1 MDRKSI
7 KSEPEDDNDPL
18 GAVDSLEDEAKA
30 VPEIPLEL
38 IENIKQEEIVQDSQY
53 VDIGVYV
60 LDEIKQQ
67 VKKEIVEEE
76 NHFKPKIEFEHNSS
90 EQILSDKN
98 SLQTEIRVVPTTTVL
113 CTNDPTASHLQQSD
127 NALQWGNSYEGK
139 VCSLTE
145 FELRMFQQ
153 KAKATNLPFLVKD
166 IIKMSPQDYNNV
178 SNVSLDHSQMSL
190 CNDIRKALKETDFAK
205 QNKYIYHKQLL
216 KRKEGPVYN
225 DILVKKPKSSTETKR
240 CPEVSPPNI
249 TSTSSPGLSTSKW
262 QRTKNLT
269 KEQRTE
275 IVNECVQDKV
285 SPVDLAKKWNCNPDT
300 IRTWVRKAGK
310 NLPRV
315 YKSHYSFLNQL

>member
-76 NHFKPKIEFEHNSS
+76 NYVKPKIEFEHNSS
-90 EQILSDKN
+90 EQILSD
-98 SLQTEIRVVPTTTVL
+98 
-113 CTNDPTASHLQQSD
+113 PTASHLQQSA